1 LNKMNDTNF
10 ELAKSHFL
18 KGLDFFHK
26 EMFIEAENAF
36 RKSLSIIPDRD
47 STLTNLSATL
57 LKLKKYSESEE
68 ISKHLLNINDS
79 NYEAW
84 LNLGNA
90 LQELKQY
97 DQALASYD
105 KAISLK
111 PDLAYVWYNRGNAFQ
126 ELKQYDK
133 ALASYGKAISLKPD
147 YEQAWSNR
155 GNALQELKQYDKAL
169 ASYDKAISLKPN
181 YADAYWNKSLVQLL
195 TSDFQGGW
203 TNYEYR
209 WLRKEAGKKPHQQF
223 PSLTSLN
230 DLKSSTVLVWY
241 EQGLGDTIQFSR
253 YVTLL
258 ANLGANVVF
267 DVQGPLKSLLKQSF
281 PGIRII
287 TRDEAV
293 SGIDFQVPL
302 MSLPLLFKTEL
313 QTIPRSASY
322 LKVDPLKV
330 ENWKTKLVSGDK
342 LKVGLVWNG
351 GFRPNQPELW
361 GVNERR
367 NIPIKIISNGLR
379 EVDVVFYSLQK
390 GDPAESEIKNH
401 ELDYFPKR
409 NFVNMSDE
417 LLDFAD
423 TAALIENLDLVI
435 SVDTSTAHLSAAL
448 GKPTWLLNR
457 NDTCWRWLRDRQD
470 SPWYPSVKI
479 FRQPEVGDWESVIQD
494 VISDL
499 KLVA

>member
-1 LNKMNDTNF
+1 MNKMNDTNF
-10 ELAKSHFL
+10 ELAKSLFL

-26 EMFIEAENAF
+26 DMFIEAENAF

-47 STLTNLSATL
+47 STLTNLSVTL
-57 LKLKKYSESEE
+57 FKLKKYSESVE

-97 DQALASYD
+97 DQ
-105 KAISLK
+105 
-111 PDLAYVWYNRGNAFQ
+111 
-126 ELKQYDK
+126 
-133 ALASYGKAISLKPD
+133 
-147 YEQAWSNR
+147 
-155 GNALQELKQYDKAL
+155 AL

-209 WLRKEAGKKPHQQF
+209 WLRKEADKKPHQQF

-230 DLKSSTVLVWY
+230 DLKLSTVLVWC

-302 MSLPLLFKTEL
+302 MSLPLAFKTEL
-313 QTIPRSASY
+313 QTIPSSASY
-322 LKVDPLKV
+322 LKSDPLKV
-330 ENWKTKLVSGDK
+330 ENWKTKLVPGDK

-479 FRQPEVGDWESVIQD
+479 FRQPEVGDWKSVIQD
-494 VISDL
+494 VIADL